1 MKVYTFD
8 GVYEAKVAELTDAF
22 IEAENREPNGPEEN
36 AISAEA
42 RRYAKEF
49 MEQYAAWQEDQADE
63 ERGHDERQ
71 REYDKYG
78 E

>member
-1 MKVYTFD
+1 MKTYTFD
-8 GVYEAKVAELTDAF
+8 SIYEGKVAELTDTF
-22 IEAENREPNGPEEN
+22 IEENEREPNHGEEN
-36 AISAEA
+36 AIHAEA
-42 RRYAKEF
+42 RQYAKEF
-49 MEQYAAWQEDQADE
+49 MEQYAAWQEDQAEE